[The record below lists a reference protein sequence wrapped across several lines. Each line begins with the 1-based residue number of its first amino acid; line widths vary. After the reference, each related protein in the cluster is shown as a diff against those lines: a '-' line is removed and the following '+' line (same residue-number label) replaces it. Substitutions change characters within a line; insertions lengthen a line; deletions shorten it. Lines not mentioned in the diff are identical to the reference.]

1 MIRIK
6 DKKKLLAQLKQ
17 ASILAGITKTLPII
31 NNVRVVFE
39 QQKVSV
45 TSTDLNTIITITE
58 DDIIDYIPNKEEIC
72 VYPKELIS
80 LLENIDENEFKIKL
94 SQNQLNV
101 IHSKGEAT
109 FAFWDADE
117 FPTLKFDKKE
127 SVVLKINSHLLLQE
141 LILSKNFCN
150 KTQDRPILNGVR
162 LLCSNNTMRVS
173 ASDAVV
179 LYDNKINI
187 NETLACEK
195 SGVVNNMSLSCIISI
210 LQSNKDTMCSISF
223 NDKNIMI
230 EQNTNKVITRLV
242 EGRFPNVDILIRKES
257 PINIDVD
264 INTLRQSINRLLIT
278 SNVANNLIKMT
289 VSNDNYITLESEDLQ
304 SAKKAKEMLPVNII
318 NSSNENL
325 TIGLNGRRLLN
336 CLSSITSEQIQLQIK
351 DKNSIIVIKDKND
364 FLNKNILLCAVQI
377 D

>member
-1 MIRIK
+1 MIKIK

-17 ASILAGITKTLPII
+17 ASILAGITRTLPII

-58 DDIIDYIPNKEEIC
+58 DNIIDYIPNKEEIC

-80 LLENIDENEFKIKL
+80 LLENIDENEFGIKL

-117 FPTLKFDKKE
+117 FPTLTFDEKE
-127 SVVLKINSHLLLQE
+127 SVVLNINSHSLLQE

-187 NETLACEK
+187 NETLECEK

-223 NDKNIMI
+223 NDKNVMI
-230 EQNTNKVITRLV
+230 EQNNNKVITRLV

-257 PINIDVD
+257 PININVD
-264 INTLRQSINRLLIT
+264 TNTLRQSINRLLIT
-278 SNVANNLIKMT
+278 SNVANNLIKLT

-304 SAKKAKEMLPVNII
+304 SAKKAKEMFPVNII
-318 NSSNENL
+318 NNSNENV

-351 DKNSIIVIKDKND
+351 DKNSVIVIKDKND